1 LRLFEQIIGIILRVM
16 DRKHKLTVWL
26 GTSCR
31 LLDFKAIGGS
41 GMEPHIGQ
49 PNLGEAFSDLA
60 PSLFGSL
67 AALGR
72 PGFANKAG
80 QFAFM
85 KPALTVATLIAIA
98 LGGTAHAQ
106 QGIGLRDLTPEE
118 KTVIMDAVA
127 PSLRNPGSAKY
138 HWATFPAVV
147 TAGSVNYCATVD
159 AQSPY
164 AAYNG
169 RQAYI
174 VEAQISGNRVSSAVI
189 GLIAGGKDFAIVT
202 NMCAKYGLDPRNA
215 S

>member
-1 LRLFEQIIGIILRVM
+1 MVAPKQLGCSST
-16 DRKHKLTVWL
+16 DR
-26 GTSCR
+26 
-31 LLDFKAIGGS
+31 GGGKRRAGS
-41 GMEPHIGQ
+41 IR
-49 PNLGEAFSDLA
+49 
-60 PSLFGSL
+60 FGSL
-67 AALGR
+67 REALGR

-80 QFAFM
+80 NFSTIGLKGAFM
-85 KPALTVATLIAIA
+85 KLALTVATLIA
-98 LGGTAHAQ
+98 LGGGTAYAQ
-106 QGIGLRDLTPEE
+106 QGQPSLGQRDLTPEE
-118 KTVIMDAVA
+118 QQVIMDAVA

-138 HWATFPAVV
+138 HWAKFPAVV
-147 TAGSVNYCATVD
+147 TEGSVNYCAIVD

-174 VEAQISGNRVSSAVI
+174 VETQMSGNRVSSAVI

>member
-1 LRLFEQIIGIILRVM
+1 M
-16 DRKHKLTVWL
+16 KL
-26 GTSCR
+26 
-31 LLDFKAIGGS
+31 
-41 GMEPHIGQ
+41 
-49 PNLGEAFSDLA
+49 
-60 PSLFGSL
+60 
-67 AALGR
+67 
-72 PGFANKAG
+72 
-80 QFAFM
+80 
-85 KPALTVATLIAIA
+85 ALTVATLIS

-106 QGIGLRDLTPEE
+106 QGIGQRDLTPEE

-147 TAGSVNYCATVD
+147 TASSVNYCATVD

-174 VEAQISGNRVSSAVI
+174 VEAQMSGNRVSSAVI
-189 GLIAGGKDFAIVT
+189 GLIAGGKDFGIVT
-202 NMCAKYGLDPRNA
+202 SMCAKYGLDPRNT